1 MFAPKKQTTGEFTMM
16 TFFNKFFSLPKELWN
31 SRRLIWKLSK
41 NDFKTRYAGSY
52 LGIIWAFVQPVITIL
67 VYWLVFEKGFS
78 AKAEMFKSGVEV
90 PFVVYLTSGL
100 VPWFFF
106 SEAVTHTTNA
116 LIEYNYLVKKVVFKI
131 SILPLI
137 KIIAACFIHV
147 FFVGVL
153 LVIYFIYGYSFTPHL
168 IQLIYYSFCMFVLV
182 LALSYTFC
190 SVVVFFRDL
199 SQIVAIAL
207 QIGMWATPI
216 MWSVTRMEGTV
227 FEPLFKLNP
236 LYYIVN
242 GYRQSL
248 FGQTWFFQD
257 WKMTLYFWS
266 VTIVLFIFG
275 TVVFKRLKPHF
286 ADVL

>member
-1 MFAPKKQTTGEFTMM
+1 LRLQYKVAGEYSMKDLFSRL
-16 TFFNKFFSLPKELWN
+16 FSLPKELWS

-90 PFVVYLTSGL
+90 PFVVYLTSGI

-106 SEAVTHTTNA
+106 SEAVNNATNA

-137 KIIAACFIHV
+137 KIIAASFIHV

-153 LVIYFIYGYSFTPHL
+153 LVIYLIYGYSITPYTFQ
-168 IQLIYYSFCMFVLV
+168 IIYYSFCMFILV
-182 LALSYTFC
+182 LALSYTLC

-199 SQIVAIAL
+199 TQIVSIAL

-216 MWSVTRMEGTV
+216 MWSFARVEDK
-227 FEPLFKLNP
+227 PIAILFKLNP
-236 LYYIVN
+236 LFYIVN

-248 FGQTWFFQD
+248 FEHTWFLED
-257 WKMTLYFWS
+257 WKMTLYFWC
-266 VTIVLFIFG
+266 VTLLLFAFG
-275 TVVFKRLKPHF
+275 AFVFKRLKPHF

>member
-1 MFAPKKQTTGEFTMM
+1 MKQFL
-16 TFFNKFFSLPKELWN
+16 NKLVSLPVELWQ
-31 SRRLIWKLSK
+31 SRKLIWKLAK
-41 NDFKTRYAGSY
+41 NDFKTKYAGSY

-67 VYWLVFEKGFS
+67 VYWLVFEKGFC

-106 SEAVTHTTNA
+106 SEAVSSSTNA

-137 KIIAACFIHV
+137 KILAACFIHV

-153 LVIYFIYGYSFTPHL
+153 LVIYLIYGYPPSL
-168 IQLIYYSFCMFVLV
+168 YLLQLIYYSFCMFVLV
-182 LALSYTFC
+182 LAMSYTLC

-199 SQIVAIAL
+199 SQIISIGL

-216 MWSVTRMEGTV
+216 LWNLDSLSGNWITI
-227 FEPLFKLNP
+227 LKLNP
-236 LYYIVN
+236 LVYIVN
-242 GYRQSL
+242 GYRSAIYEKE
-248 FGQTWFFQD
+248 WFFQD
-257 WKMTLYFWS
+257 FFSTMYFWI
-266 VTIVLFIFG
+266 VTVVLFGLGAVI
-275 TVVFKRLKPHF
+275 FKRLKVHF

>member
-1 MFAPKKQTTGEFTMM
+1 MKQFL
-16 TFFNKFFSLPKELWN
+16 NKLVSLPVELWQ
-31 SRRLIWKLSK
+31 SRKLIWKLAK
-41 NDFKTRYAGSY
+41 NDFKTKYAGSY

-106 SEAVTHTTNA
+106 SEAVSSSTNA

-137 KIIAACFIHV
+137 KILAACFIHV

-153 LVIYFIYGYSFTPHL
+153 LVIYLIYGYPPSL
-168 IQLIYYSFCMFVLV
+168 YLLQLIYYSFCMFVLV
-182 LALSYTFC
+182 LAMSYTLC

-207 QIGMWATPI
+207 QIGMWTTPI
-216 MWSVTRMEGTV
+216 MWSFTRVEGHKIAV
-227 FEPLFKLNP
+227 LFKLNP
-236 LYYIVN
+236 LYYIVT
-242 GYRQSL
+242 GYRESL
-248 FGQTWFFQD
+248 FDHRFFWQD
-257 WKMTLYFWS
+257 TGMTIYFWA
-266 VTIVLFIFG
+266 VTLLLFAFG
-275 TVVFKRLKPHF
+275 TFVFKRLKPHF

>member
-1 MFAPKKQTTGEFTMM
+1 
-16 TFFNKFFSLPKELWN
+16 
-31 SRRLIWKLSK
+31 
-41 NDFKTRYAGSY
+41 
-52 LGIIWAFVQPVITIL
+52 
-67 VYWLVFEKGFS
+67 
-78 AKAEMFKSGVEV
+78 VEV

-106 SEAVTHTTNA
+106 SEAVTQSTNA
-116 LIEYNYLVKKVVFKI
+116 LLEYNYLVKKVVFKI

-147 FFVGVL
+147 FFVAVL
-153 LVIYFIYGYSFTPHL
+153 LVIYFIYGYGFTPYL
-168 IQLIYYSFCMFVLV
+168 FQLVYYSLCMFVLV

-190 SVVVFFRDL
+190 SVVIFFRDL

-216 MWSVTRMEGTV
+216 MWSITRIEGTV
-227 FEPLFKLNP
+227 FETIFKLNP

-248 FGQTWFFQD
+248 FGQTWFFED
-257 WKMTLYFWS
+257 WSTMGYYAIVMIVMIFLAALSYKKLYKE
-266 VTIVLFIFG
+266 I
-275 TVVFKRLKPHF
+275 P
-286 ADVL
+286 DVM

>member
-1 MFAPKKQTTGEFTMM
+1 M
-16 TFFNKFFSLPKELWN
+16 TAFINKFLSLPQELWHN
-31 SRRLIWKLSK
+31 RKLIWKLSK

-67 VYWLVFEKGFS
+67 VYWFVFEKGFG

-106 SEAVTHTTNA
+106 SEAVTSSTNA
-116 LIEYNYLVKKVVFKI
+116 LLEYNYLVKKVVFKI

-153 LVIYFIYGYSFTPHL
+153 LVIYFIYGYGVTPYL
-168 IQLIYYSFCMFVLV
+168 LQLVYYSFCMFILV

-216 MWSVTRMEGTV
+216 MWSFTRMEGTP
-227 FEPLFKLNP
+227 FEFIFKLNP

-248 FGQTWFFQD
+248 FGQTWFFED
-257 WKMTLYFWS
+257 WQMTLYFWGI
-266 VTIVLFIFG
+266 TIALFVFG

>member
-1 MFAPKKQTTGEFTMM
+1 MKQFL
-16 TFFNKFFSLPKELWN
+16 NKLVSLPVELWQ
-31 SRRLIWKLSK
+31 SRKLIWKLAK
-41 NDFKTRYAGSY
+41 NDFKTKYAGSY

-106 SEAVTHTTNA
+106 SEAVSSSTNA

-137 KIIAACFIHV
+137 KILAACFIHV

-153 LVIYFIYGYSFTPHL
+153 LVIYLIYGYPPSL
-168 IQLIYYSFCMFVLV
+168 YLLQLIYYSFCMFVLV
-182 LALSYTFC
+182 LAMSYTLC

-216 MWSVTRMEGTV
+216 MWSFTRVEGHKIAV
-227 FEPLFKLNP
+227 LFKLNP
-236 LYYIVN
+236 LYYIVT
-242 GYRQSL
+242 GYRESL
-248 FGQTWFFQD
+248 FDHRFFWQD
-257 WKMTLYFWS
+257 TGMTIYFWA
-266 VTIVLFIFG
+266 VTVLLFAFG
-275 TVVFKRLKPHF
+275 TFVFKRLKPHF

>member
-1 MFAPKKQTTGEFTMM
+1 MAAFL
-16 TFFNKFFSLPKELWN
+16 NKFFSLPKELWN
-31 SRRLIWKLSK
+31 NRRLIWKLSK

-67 VYWLVFEKGFS
+67 VYWLVFEKGFIE
-78 AKAEMFKSGVEV
+78 KAEMFKSGVEV

-106 SEAVTHTTNA
+106 SEAVTQSTNA
-116 LIEYNYLVKKVVFKI
+116 LLEYNYLVKKVVFKI

-147 FFVGVL
+147 FFVAVL
-153 LVIYFIYGYSFTPHL
+153 LVIYFIYGYGFTPYL
-168 IQLIYYSFCMFVLV
+168 FQMVYYSFCMFILV

-190 SVVVFFRDL
+190 SVVIFFRDL

-216 MWSVTRMEGTV
+216 MWSVTRVEGTV
-227 FEPLFKLNP
+227 FETVFKLNP

-248 FGQTWFFQD
+248 FGQTWFFED
-257 WKMTLYFWS
+257 WQLTLYFWV
-266 VTIVLFIFG
+266 VTLLLFAFG